1 MCAYPDNLAC
11 LENIGDKLLNYKDFM
26 VHCVPPFLLTE
37 KLMTEDSIIK
47 FINTIPFFN
56 VFKDVEKQK
65 LISRANC
72 FEKYNQ
78 EDVIFKQGDPGETL
92 YLTLQGKVG
101 LFRLGTIDAG
111 EGRVSLKEEIEK
123 HVTDLNPGTIFGE
136 ISMLTECKRNATARV
151 ASAQAVVMKI
161 TKKLI
166 DGLNHPTQ
174 IKFHQQLLLSLATHL
189 DDMNSKFVDL
199 QYKYD
204 QDLKIK
210 T

>member
-1 MCAYPDNLAC
+1 M
-11 LENIGDKLLNYKDFM
+11 
-26 VHCVPPFLLTE
+26 TE
-37 KLMTEDSIIK
+37 EDSITK
-47 FINTIPFFN
+47 FIHTIPFFS

-78 EDVIFKQGDPGETL
+78 EEVVFKQGDSGEIL
-92 YLTLQGKVG
+92 YLTLQGKIG
-101 LFRLGTIDAG
+101 LFRLGTIKVE
-111 EGRVSLKEEIEK
+111 EGRVSLKEEVEK
-123 HVTDLNPGTIFGE
+123 HVTDLNPGAIFGE

-166 DGLNHPTQ
+166 ESLNHPTQ
-174 IKFHQQLLLSLATHL
+174 IKFHQQLLLALATHL
-189 DDMNSKFVDL
+189 DEMNSKFIDL

-204 QDLKIK
+204 QDMKIK

>member
-1 MCAYPDNLAC
+1 M
-11 LENIGDKLLNYKDFM
+11 IQ
-26 VHCVPPFLLTE
+26 
-37 KLMTEDSIIK
+37 EDSITK
-47 FINTIPFFN
+47 FINTIPFFS

-65 LISRANC
+65 LISRADC

-78 EDVIFKQGDPGETL
+78 EDVVFKQGDPGDTL
-92 YLTLQGKVG
+92 YLVLQGRGG
-101 LFRLGTIDAG
+101 LFRLGAVNIDG
-111 EGRVSLKEEIEK
+111 NHVSLKEEVES

-136 ISMLTECKRNATARV
+136 ISMLTECRRNATARV

-166 DGLNHPTQ
+166 ESLNHPTQ

-189 DDMNSKFVDL
+189 DDMNAKFVDL

-204 QDLKIK
+204 QDLKVQA
-210 T
+210 